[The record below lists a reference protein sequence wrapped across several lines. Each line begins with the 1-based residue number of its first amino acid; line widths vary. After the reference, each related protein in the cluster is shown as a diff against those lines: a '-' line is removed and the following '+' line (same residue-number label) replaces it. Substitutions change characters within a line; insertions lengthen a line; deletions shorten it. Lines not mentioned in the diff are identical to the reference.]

1 MTGLHFVFCIQH
13 NKKTWFMKIGFIFYK
28 KKCLEILIILVTELK
43 KVFTKFILF
52 SYIYLF
58 KLKLLFLFSIS
69 FFFAAIVIYLV
80 WLSMSFIKLHWDFLD
95 DEQEI
100 IFLRRILSKINR
112 KIIQDR
118 VICGVL
124 RLIFIYVHSR
134 GILFLLLE

>member
-1 MTGLHFVFCIQH
+1 
-13 NKKTWFMKIGFIFYK
+13 MKIGFIFYK

-80 WLSMSFIKLHWDFLD
+80 
-95 DEQEI
+95 
-100 IFLRRILSKINR
+100 
-112 KIIQDR
+112 
-118 VICGVL
+118 
-124 RLIFIYVHSR
+124 
-134 GILFLLLE
+134 